1 METKTDIRNLEKE
14 ALIES
19 LVSLGESA
27 FRGKQIYEWLWK
39 KSALSFDEMTSLSK
53 PLREKLNLHFEINP
67 VTNHRIQV
75 SNDGTIKIGFITQDL
90 KSIEGVLIPS
100 DDRFTA
106 CISSQVGCTLSCAFC
121 ATGFLKRDRNLSMQE
136 IYDQVVLLNKQ
147 ALQHFHKPLTN
158 IVYMGM
164 GEPLLNYDNVVASI
178 RKINDP
184 EGLGIGAKRITVSTS
199 GIVRGIHKL
208 ADEGL
213 NINLAL
219 SLHAANNEK
228 RNEIMDINKSNPIEE
243 LIPAM
248 NYFFEKT
255 GNRITF
261 EYILFD
267 KFNDTLEDAKQLV
280 ALCKQVHCFVNLIEY
295 NKVDGVIYYKSKNE
309 NRDLFFN
316 YLREHGVNSVIRRSR
331 GKDIDAAC
339 GQLANKIIQ

>member
-1 METKTDIRNLEKE
+1 METKTDIRSLEKM

-67 VTNHRIQV
+67 VTNHRIQI

-121 ATGFLKRDRNLSMQE
+121 ATGFLKRDRNLTMQE

-267 KFNDTLEDAKQLV
+267 KFNDTIEDAKQLV
-280 ALCKQVHCFVNLIEY
+280 ALCKKVHCFVNLIEY

-339 GQLANKIIQ
+339 GQLANKLIQ

>member
-1 METKTDIRNLEKE
+1 MSTKTDIRQLDKE
-14 ALIES
+14 ALIKS
-19 LVSLGESA
+19 LVDLGESP
-27 FRGKQIYEWLWK
+27 FRGKQVYEWLWK
-39 KSALSFDEMTSLSK
+39 KSAFSFDEMTSLSK
-53 PLREKLNLHFEINP
+53 SLREKLEAHFEIRP
-67 VTNHRIQV
+67 VRNHHVQI
-75 SNDGTIKIGFITQDL
+75 SKDGTIKIGFKTFDNQD
-90 KSIEGVLIPS
+90 IEGVMIPS
-100 DDRFTA
+100 DERMTA
-106 CISSQVGCTLSCAFC
+106 CISSQVGCSLSCAFC
-121 ATGFLKRDRNLSMQE
+121 ATGFLKRERNLEAQE

-147 ALQHFHKPLTN
+147 ALEHFQKPLTN

-178 RKINDP
+178 RLINSH

-199 GIVRGIHKL
+199 GIARGIKKL
-208 ADEGL
+208 AEEGL

-280 ALCKQVHCFVNLIEY
+280 EICKKVHCFVNLIEY
-295 NKVDGVIYYKSKNE
+295 NKVDGVIYNKSKNE
-309 NRDLFFN
+309 NRDQFFH
-316 YLREHGVNSVIRRSR
+316 YLREHGVNAVVRRSR

-339 GQLANKIIQ
+339 GQLANKIKQ

>member
-267 KFNDTLEDAKQLV
+267 KFNDTIEDAKELG
-280 ALCKQVHCFVNLIEY
+280 ALCKKVHCFVNLIEY